1 MGKFRNLSK
10 AIDGFTTLRNDVKHT
25 DAMFAQRD
33 RLIDMVSL
41 FLPPS
46 SLLLSLRDLTVFVL
60 NSCAMQ
66 RRMEVRLMD
75 KNYENYQMR

>member
-25 DAMFAQRD
+25 DAVFAQRD

-41 FLPPS
+41 FLPPLPFS
-46 SLLLSLRDLTVFVL
+46 FPSVILLCLF
-60 NSCAMQ
+60 
-66 RRMEVRLMD
+66 
-75 KNYENYQMR
+75 